1 MVVEVGPMVVVAQV
15 VLLPRLRASI
25 LVAERLTLA
34 PRPTRLRHSQRQRR
48 TTSRSALAAMPVSME
63 ATPRSGHSQ
72 PLLEV
77 VEAAL
82 PVVEPPAPV
91 GQVVA
96 EVILELAGP
105 VRLIK
110 AGGVDHLSMLATL
123 VEVVAVQGM
132 LGEMLVLLL
141 VRADLAYKV
150 RLLESPHIM
159 LVVVVVLFRLLERV
173 VRVVEGLETS
183 QEPMAGV
190 VVVGHLVRAAPAS

>member
-1 MVVEVGPMVVVAQV
+1 
-15 VLLPRLRASI
+15 
-25 LVAERLTLA
+25 
-34 PRPTRLRHSQRQRR
+34 
-48 TTSRSALAAMPVSME
+48 ME

>member
-1 MVVEVGPMVVVAQV
+1 
-15 VLLPRLRASI
+15 
-25 LVAERLTLA
+25 
-34 PRPTRLRHSQRQRR
+34 
-48 TTSRSALAAMPVSME
+48 
-63 ATPRSGHSQ
+63 
-72 PLLEV
+72 
-77 VEAAL
+77 
-82 PVVEPPAPV
+82 
-91 GQVVA
+91 
-96 EVILELAGP
+96 
-105 VRLIK
+105 
-110 AGGVDHLSMLATL
+110 MLATL